1 MGHDYRPS
9 RYVTKKAPN
18 SINITDRS
26 QPGQRIRIFLGE
38 FRRMTH
44 GMINEHIGRFCQRI
58 EAVDRAQQVGRGAG
72 HRQDVPPWE

>member
-26 QPGQRIRIFLGE
+26 HLYTACISACRIWVL
-38 FRRMTH
+38 
-44 GMINEHIGRFCQRI
+44 
-58 EAVDRAQQVGRGAG
+58 
-72 HRQDVPPWE
+72 P